1 MDFRQFVR
9 WSMGCVLLLL
19 LSGGVSWGQGSASVH
34 VSIPEVDLNLRLS
47 GSLAKANF
55 ELQGVVPIASSLS
68 FPTAIAC
75 APGGGLYVAEF
86 ALHSGGD
93 VEPNDVPETR
103 IVRYATDGNRGDIV
117 ARVPTAFVIGMTIND
132 AGELFMGTGVF
143 PGKTEFTG
151 IWRVNPT
158 GNSEATQ
165 IVKPSDLQ
173 ELLDLLESVINPR
186 DPEVRQL
193 AFIPNTPSGRPFAGH
208 LLFTAG
214 AGTQKNWY
222 LYRSSVLG
230 SSVGKPEKVDV
241 GFPWHAVASGS
252 GGDIFLGNY
261 LEGEIIRLSQD
272 LQGTEPFA
280 ELVQPFQLAVDAGG
294 TLYVTTQE
302 FDFTPLPAS
311 GKKPATLWRLDRFGR
326 LPVGAAGAWGVAACQ
341 S

>member
-1 MDFRQFVR
+1 MDFRQFAR
-9 WSMGCVLLLL
+9 WCMGCALLLL
-19 LSGGVSWGQGSASVH
+19 LSTSVSWGQGGGSVY
-34 VSIPEVDLNLRLS
+34 VSIPEVDLNLRFS

-55 ELQGVVPIASSLS
+55 ELQGVAPIASSLS

-103 IVRYATDGNRGDIV
+103 IVRYATDGTRGDIV

-132 AGELFMGTGVF
+132 VGELFMGTGVF

-151 IWRVNPT
+151 IWRVKPGT
-158 GNSEATQ
+158 EPVQ
-165 IVKPSDLQ
+165 IVKPADLQ
-173 ELLDLLESVINPR
+173 ELLDLLETTINPR

-193 AFIPNTPSGRPFAGH
+193 AFVPNTPSGRPFAGH

-222 LYRSSVLG
+222 LYRSSVSG

-241 GFPWHAVASGS
+241 GFPWHAVASGP
-252 GGDIFLGNY
+252 GGDVFLGNY
-261 LEGEIIRLSQD
+261 LEGEIVRLNQD
-272 LQGTEPFA
+272 LQSTEPFA
-280 ELVQPFQLAVDAGG
+280 ELVQPFQLAVDSSG
-294 TLYVTTQE
+294 TVYATTQE

-311 GKKPATLWRLDRFGR
+311 GKKPATLWRLDRSGR
-326 LPVGAAGAWGVAACQ
+326 LPVGAAGAWGVAVCP
-341 S
+341 